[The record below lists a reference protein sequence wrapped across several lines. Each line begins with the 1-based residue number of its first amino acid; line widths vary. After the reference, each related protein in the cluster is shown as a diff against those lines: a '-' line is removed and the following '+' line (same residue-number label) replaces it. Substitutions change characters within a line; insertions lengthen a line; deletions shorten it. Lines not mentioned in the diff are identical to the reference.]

1 MKLDLDEII
10 NYYMVSPEALASK
23 SEKAKVCG
31 GSESSCR
38 VYFRDER
45 FEFGNELFL
54 AEFMYYHNIL
64 NRIKLRPI
72 IEDIK
77 EPNYPSEKYE
87 KIKYEHC
94 IKVLKQ
100 IHGNNCRATDHETSW
115 ENELYSIGTYIVTE
129 GKDLH
134 TGGNIFVD
142 VKPNA
147 KIIKKELAT
156 LLNKKSKL
164 NFGVC
169 KVLQWRILNEYPE
182 ELQDL
187 VIAWACE
194 KPLPKV
200 EYSGLTIEKIQ
211 KTMYFN
217 EFIDAV
223 ELMYIM
229 HKDPIKGHDIWA
241 RSLPRDEA
249 FMRREEKKNG

>member
-10 NYYMVSPEALASK
+10 NYYMVYPEVLVHKSK
-23 SEKAKVCG
+23 NAKLFEGENTSLVDFRSEN
-31 GSESSCR
+31 
-38 VYFRDER
+38 
-45 FEFGNELFL
+45 FEFGNKLFF
-54 AEFMYYHNIL
+54 AEFIYCHNIL
-64 NRIKLRPI
+64 NSIELHPV
-72 IEDIK
+72 IEDVE
-77 EPNYPSEKYE
+77 EPNYPSKEYE

-94 IKVLKQ
+94 IKILKF
-100 IHGNNCRATDHETSW
+100 IYGDSYKKTEHTISW
-115 ENELYSIGTYIVTE
+115 ETELYTIGTYIVAE
-129 GKDLH
+129 GQYRY
-134 TGGNIFVD
+134 TGGNIFINI
-142 VKPNA
+142 KPNI

-156 LLNKKSKL
+156 LLHKKSKL

-217 EFIDAV
+217 DFLDAV
-223 ELMYIM
+223 ELMYIVY
-229 HKDPIKGHDIWA
+229 KDPIKGHDIWV
-241 RSLPRDEA
+241 RSIPRCGT
-249 FMRREEKKNG
+249 FMMREDKKNG